1 MNRVRTILSISPDER
16 AVVFSSWQDALA
28 IASHALTANGISHV
42 RSKSGGAKGLQQA
55 VREFLDGVERDK
67 ARLLVLS
74 GRGEADQR
82 PPEPAKQDDGVAAR
96 GALLRARGS
105 TAPLPC
111 SSPSDPAPR
120 ILLLLT
126 SQGSNGL
133 NLTAARHVIFL
144 EPLLDPGV
152 EAQATGR
159 VDRFGQTKETFVH
172 RLVIRGSVEENLRRL
187 AHARAEA
194 RARGRGALAE
204 AAAALPGADERQHLT
219 PRDVAQM
226 LALPARDE

>member
-1 MNRVRTILSISPDER
+1 MNRLRSILSISPDER

-28 IASHALTANGISHV
+28 IASHALTANGIPHV
-42 RSKSGGAKGLQQA
+42 RSKSGGAKGLQGA
-55 VREFLDGVERDK
+55 VREFLDGVERDE
-67 ARLLVLS
+67 ARRASLGEQTGERAGGATTPRSRLGADATALS
-74 GRGEADQR
+74 
-82 PPEPAKQDDGVAAR
+82 P
-96 GALLRARGS
+96 
-105 TAPLPC
+105 APLARE
-111 SSPSDPAPR
+111 PAPR
-120 ILLLLT
+120 VLLLLT

-159 VDRFGQTKETFVH
+159 IDRFGQTRETFVH

-204 AAAALPGADERQHLT
+204 ATAALPGADERQHLT